1 MDEQASLCSASGF
14 SMLYRREKDFAM
26 KDQNRIEEQA
36 SFTEMCMNRSSP
48 YLPLL
53 FQDVVLWLIETEQ
66 IKAFRPRRN

>member
-36 SFTEMCMNRSSP
+36 SFTENV
-48 YLPLL
+48 YEPLFTL
-53 FQDVVLWLIETEQ
+53 FTTAVSGRGFVAD
-66 IKAFRPRRN
+66 